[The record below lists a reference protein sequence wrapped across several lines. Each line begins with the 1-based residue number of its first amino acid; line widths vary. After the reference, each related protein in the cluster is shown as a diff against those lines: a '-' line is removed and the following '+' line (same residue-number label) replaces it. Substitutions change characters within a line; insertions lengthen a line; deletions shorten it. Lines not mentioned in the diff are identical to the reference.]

1 MKEGSP
7 LVRRDPPRGA
17 GRGGARLAR
26 SDLEKPEGK
35 PANVASQMRFA
46 RGDVEQGFAEADLV
60 VDRTYRTP
68 VAHQGYLEPQ
78 ATIVDYDAAS
88 GEMTIYTGTQG
99 QFSIRADICHMP
111 HLPQTKVRVV
121 GLEVGG
127 GFGAR
132 GFPFQALCAAL
143 ALIVKRPVKL
153 VLTRHEDLTSA
164 TPAPQA
170 VFDLKAGM
178 KRDGPLV
185 ALHARAVYD
194 RGALPG
200 AARAIG
206 CILL

>member
-68 VAHQGYLEPQ
+68 VVHQGYLEPQ

-99 QFSIRADICHMP
+99 QFDVRDEIARMLQ
-111 HLPQTKVRVV
+111 LPQTKVRVV

-127 GFGAR
+127 GFGAKTFLYQ
-132 GFPFQALCAAL
+132 GLCAAL
-143 ALIVKRPVKL
+143 AVLVKRPVKL
-153 VLTRHEDLTSA
+153 
-164 TPAPQA
+164 
-170 VFDLKAGM
+170 
-178 KRDGPLV
+178 
-185 ALHARAVYD
+185 
-194 RGALPG
+194 
-200 AARAIG
+200 
-206 CILL
+206 